1 MNGELLRLIDSI
13 HRDKGI
19 DKEVILSDIEGALA
33 SAFQKQ
39 LGQKLAVIVKIDR
52 ASGKISAEDEN
63 GNDLKPSFLGRI
75 IAQTAKHVI
84 LQKIKEA
91 ESDVVCANFET
102 RVENIVTG
110 VVLRFEHNDIIVQT
124 NKIEAILPKKEQ
136 VPGETYRVGDHIKAI
151 IMDVKKSGG
160 KVKII
165 LSRASSEFVS
175 KLFELEIPE
184 ISDKTIE
191 IRKISREAGFRTKL
205 AVYSVNS
212 KIDPVGA
219 CVGVRGNR
227 IKNIVE
233 ELSSEKID
241 IIKWDEKPEVFI
253 PNSMKP
259 AEVQAIEIDNDNKR
273 AKIFVTPDQ
282 VSLAIG
288 KKGQNIR
295 LASKLVEW
303 EIDVAST
310 EELDAQQKTEAAKQ
324 ETNDA
329 GTNNKKVTDEK

>member
-1 MNGELLRLIDSI
+1 MNGELLRLVDAI
-13 HRDKGI
+13 HRDKGV
-19 DKEVILSDIEGALA
+19 DKEIILQDIESSLA
-33 SAFQKQ
+33 SAFQRQ
-39 LGQKLAVIVKIDR
+39 LGQNLNVAVKIDR
-52 ASGKISAEDEN
+52 ANGKISAEDGQ
-63 GNDLKPSFLGRI
+63 GNALKLNELGRI
-75 IAQTAKHVI
+75 IAQTAKQVI

-91 ESDVVCANFET
+91 ESDVVRASFET
-102 RVENIVTG
+102 RVHSIVTG
-110 VVLRFEHNDIIVQT
+110 SVLRFEHNDIIVQT

-136 VPGETYRVGDHIKAI
+136 VPGETYRAGDHIKAI
-151 IMDVKKSGG
+151 IMDVKKSNS
-160 KVKII
+160 KVRIV
-165 LSRASSEFVS
+165 LSRASVEFVR

-184 ISDKTIE
+184 IADKTIE
-191 IRKISREAGFRTKL
+191 IKKISREAGFRTKL
-205 AVYSVNS
+205 AVFSTNS

-241 IIKWDEKPEVFI
+241 IIKWDDRPEVFI

-282 VSLAIG
+282 ISLAIG

-303 EIDVAST
+303 ELDVAST
-310 EELDAQQKTEAAKQ
+310 EELDAQQKTEQPKQ
-324 ETNDA
+324 SADETPAD
-329 GTNNKKVTDEK
+329 NKKATDEK